1 MPDQTEKQ
9 TFSDDEAL
17 DFHRIPTPGKISMA
31 PTKPMAT
38 QRDLSLAYSPGVAVP
53 VLAIAADADKAYDY
67 TSKGNLVAV
76 ISNGTAILGLG
87 NLGHM
92 ASKPVMEGKSVL
104 FKRFADV
111 DSFDIEV
118 KTTDPDEFITVV
130 KNIGDTWGGINLEDI
145 KSPEC
150 FVIESELQDL
160 LDIPVFH
167 DDQHGTA
174 IISTAGLINAVHIAG
189 KKLDEIKVVLA
200 GAGAAGLS
208 SIALMKAA
216 GVKAENT
223 VICDRDG
230 VVYKGRDHGMDQW
243 KAAHATDTP
252 LRTLAEAMVGAD
264 VVLGLSAKG
273 AITKEMVAS
282 MAPNPIIFAM
292 ANPDPEITPE
302 DVKSV
307 RSDAI
312 IATGR
317 SDYVNQVNNV
327 LAFPYLFRGALDVR
341 ARLINLVMKIAC
353 AHALA
358 ALAREDVPD
367 EVAAAYRGRKLK
379 FGPDYIIPTPF
390 DPRLIWYI
398 PPFVAQAAMDTGV
411 ARVQIEDM
419 DAYRHALRSRVDPS
433 AALMQK
439 ISSAVRGG
447 PNKRVVFAEGEEP
460 AVIRAAWGFKQADLG
475 TPILVGREDL
485 IRQNAA
491 EAGLNFDELG
501 IEITNARV
509 SDHNVED
516 TDWLY
521 EKLQR
526 RGYLRRDVQRMINHH
541 QRHLLARL
549 HAGIDLA
556 QCQRVGVLF
565 HRGHAVLIDDD
576 IRDGVE
582 GILGEDAH
590 RHGLHLFQHRQ
601 RVEAAYVLLGIQRLA
616 AGGEGHPDQLARL
629 RQHLLHLLALGLQ
642 VFEAPHFHRVQRAEV
657 HADPAGGFEHH
668 HGAGQGL
675 SALLL
680 GHEQRHQ
687 IRQILFAVEA
697 ELAGLRLDLA
707 RLQPA
712 GEGETLDQG
721 CERHPAHLFRRQ
733 RQGSEGGLVGLGHP
747 SLAVEG
753 EDQVRQRLEQG
764 LNLVVLALG
773 GHVGD
778 GLDVIDAGNAAD
790 LRHQM
795 LEIAKLQLG
804 EIEIDDA

>member
-1 MPDQTEKQ
+1 MPELTDKQ
-9 TFSDDEAL
+9 TFSDDDAL
-17 DFHRIPTPGKISMA
+17 EFHSDPIPGKISMA

-53 VLAIAADADKAYDY
+53 VLAIAEDVDKAYDY
-67 TSKGNLVAV
+67 TSKGNMVAV

-111 DSFDIEV
+111 DSFDVEV
-118 KTTDPDEFITVV
+118 KTTDPDEFVTVV

-150 FVIESELQDL
+150 FEIEAQLQDL

-174 IISTAGLINAVHIAG
+174 IISTAGLINAAHIVG
-189 KKLDEIKVVLA
+189 KKLEDLKVVLS

-223 VICDRDG
+223 VICDREG
-230 VVYKGRDHGMDQW
+230 VIYKGRSNVSQW
-243 KAAHATDTP
+243 QAAHATDTS

-341 ARLINLVMKIAC
+341 ARQINHEMKVAC

-379 FGPDYIIPTPF
+379 FGPEYIIPTPF

-398 PPFVAQAAMDTGV
+398 PPFIAQTAMETGV
-411 ARVQIEDM
+411 ARKPIADM
-419 DAYRHALRSRVDPS
+419 DAYRIALKQRVDPS

-439 ISSAVRGG
+439 ISSAVRSG
-447 PNKRVVFAEGEEP
+447 PKQRVVFAEGEEQS
-460 AVIRAAWGFKQADLG
+460 VIRAAWAFKQAELG

-501 IEITNARV
+501 IDIVNART
-509 SDHNVED
+509 SGHNVEY

-521 EKLQR
+521 ERLNR
-526 RGYLRRDVQRMINHH
+526 RGYLRRDVQRMIN
-541 QRHLLARL
+541 QDRNYFGATMIARGQADCMVTGVTRNFNMALKEVRRVLDVTDRMIGLSILLAKGRT
-549 HAGIDLA
+549 
-556 QCQRVGVLF
+556 LF
-565 HRGHAVLIDDD
+565 V
-576 IRDGVE
+576 
-582 GILGEDAH
+582 
-590 RHGLHLFQHRQ
+590 
-601 RVEAAYVLLGIQRLA
+601 
-616 AGGEGHPDQLARL
+616 
-629 RQHLLHLLALGLQ
+629 
-642 VFEAPHFHRVQRAEV
+642 
-657 HADPAGGFEHH
+657 ADT
-668 HGAGQGL
+668 
-675 SALLL
+675 SI
-680 GHEQRHQ
+680 HE
-687 IRQILFAVEA
+687 LPNAA
-697 ELAGLRLDLA
+697 ELAEIAIKAAATVKKLGRKPRVAFLSYSTFGDPPGDRGEKVREAIRILD
-707 RLQPA
+707 
-712 GEGETLDQG
+712 GMEVDFEYEGEMPPELALNPEARANYPFMRLTGDANVLVM
-721 CERHPAHLFRRQ
+721 PAIHSAAISTRLVQ
-733 RQGSEGGLVGLGHP
+733 SLGGATVIGPLLVGLEKSVQIVPLGA
-747 SLAVEG
+747 SVNEIITAATFAAYAETAEVE
-753 EDQVRQRLEQG
+753 D
-764 LNLVVLALG
+764 
-773 GHVGD
+773 
-778 GLDVIDAGNAAD
+778 
-790 LRHQM
+790 
-795 LEIAKLQLG
+795 
-804 EIEIDDA
+804 